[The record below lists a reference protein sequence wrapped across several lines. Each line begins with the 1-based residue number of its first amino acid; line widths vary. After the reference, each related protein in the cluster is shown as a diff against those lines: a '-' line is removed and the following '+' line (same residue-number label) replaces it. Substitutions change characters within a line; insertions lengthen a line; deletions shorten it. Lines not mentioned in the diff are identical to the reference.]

1 MPPKNQTQRIDEL
14 LGGVTEELLLG
25 NPQQFEDTSIRVERL
40 CWRWC
45 DLTPSSHGGCCPNS
59 FISLSTTI
67 GLRQHRH

>member
-25 NPQQFEDTSIRVERL
+25 NPQQFEDNSIRVERL
-40 CWRWC
+40 LLEMVRPDPWC
-45 DLTPSSHGGCCPNS
+45 VLIPCSRVVYCQSS

-67 GLRQHRH
+67 A